1 MRHDIATTHPNLRD
15 VVVVLALLALPS
27 VLSAQ
32 QHPHGAGA
40 PDSVM
45 HDQSAP
51 CAAAQMMSGD
61 MRMGMM
67 SGMMQEQGMMHMAG
81 GELMHRTMQLQPG
94 HVLDDREK
102 LELAAEQVSK
112 LEQLE
117 TARRA
122 AHQQAMATARAGWEK
137 VREAFDGSDA
147 DPDAVRMA
155 AAEAFGAQVSMHVQM
170 ITDAA
175 TVQGILTEAQR
186 EKLVQGPCGMHM
198 RMQDGMGPGGHGGSP
213 DDQ

>member
-1 MRHDIATTHPNLRD
+1 MMR
-15 VVVVLALLALPS
+15 
-27 VLSAQ
+27 
-32 QHPHGAGA
+32 GG
-40 PDSVM
+40 
-45 HDQSAP
+45 
-51 CAAAQMMSGD
+51 

-67 SGMMQEQGMMHMAG
+67 SSMTQEQGMMHMAG

-94 HVLDDREK
+94 RVLDDREQ
-102 LELAAEQVSK
+102 LELSAEQVSE

-122 AHQQAMATARAGWEK
+122 AHQEAMATARAGWEK
-137 VREAFDGSDA
+137 VREAFDASAA

-155 AAEAFGAQVSMHVQM
+155 AAEAFGAQVAMHMQM

-175 TVQGILTEAQR
+175 NVQGILTAEQR
-186 EKLVQGPCGMHM
+186 EKVVEGPCGMHM
-198 RMQDGMGPGGHGGSP
+198 RMQDGMGGHGGSP